1 MATPKV
7 KLFAITTVI
16 FAIFGIVFFAL
27 SVTSI
32 GKYKGQKTRVEHL
45 EHKILAGKTEML
57 KVPEMIGKLRVA
69 DKAKVDLDV
78 EIADLTVTNEELT
91 GELQELQKENT
102 ILSVAKA
109 VLETDKAGYT
119 KNLVEARQA
128 VEELRQKL
136 STNDGGSF
144 IEEDLYIGTSSDI
157 ETIEIFTEETSIE
170 HADDTSSDI
179 ETSIEETSVEHAE
192 DTSSYIETSIEET
205 SVEHAGPE
213 LTPEHTKAGPDE
225 LQSTLNLIKSAL
237 QSTKFMFS
245 RPEERFEELKG
256 LITKAEA
263 QSESRPE
270 ISRLLKEFAGKVSSS
285 ESTMSEILASLDEA
299 MAKL

>member
-1 MATPKV
+1 MGAPKV

-16 FAIFGIVFFAL
+16 FAIFSIVFFAL

-32 GKYKGQKTRVEHL
+32 GKYKGKIDVVEHL
-45 EHKILAGKTEML
+45 EHKILAGKAEML
-57 KVPEMIGKLRVA
+57 KVPEVIGKLRIA
-69 DKAKVDLDV
+69 DKAKMDLDV
-78 EIADLTVTNEELT
+78 EVADLTEANEELT

-102 ILSVAKA
+102 VLTIAKA

-136 STNDGGSF
+136 STNDGGFF
-144 IEEDLYIGTSSDI
+144 IEEDL
-157 ETIEIFTEETSIE
+157 SI
-170 HADDTSSDI
+170 DTSSDI

-192 DTSSYIETSIEET
+192 
-205 SVEHAGPE
+205 PE
-213 LTPEHTKAGPDE
+213 LTPEHTKAGSGG

-237 QSTKFMFS
+237 QSPQFMFS

-270 ISRLLKEFAGKVSSS
+270 LSQLLKEFAGKVSSS

-299 MAKL
+299 MEKL